1 VTKKM
6 QIDAKGI
13 PYKKLN
19 EEIRAALRNGEK
31 QIELINVN
39 GQRYIGDNLGEKAVI
54 SINGTPGN
62 DLGFVMEGPTL
73 IVNANGQDGIGNTMG
88 GGKIVIKGNAGDICG
103 YAMRGG
109 KIFIKGNVGYRS
121 GIHMKEYENNKPIIV
136 IGGQAG
142 DFLGEYMAG
151 GIIIVLGMNMDPKD
165 IVGNYCGTGMHGGKM
180 FIYGDVPEY
189 KLGKEPKKSQ
199 LNEQDMAE
207 LDAILKE
214 YSQDIGIQMNFDM
227 KKFIKLEP
235 GSKRPYGKLYAY

>member
-1 VTKKM
+1 M
-6 QIDAKGI
+6 MIDAKGL

-19 EEIRAALRNGEK
+19 EQIRLALRNGERN
-31 QIELINVN
+31 IELVNVN
-39 GQRYIGDNLGEKAVI
+39 GQRYIGDNLGERI
-54 SINGTPGN
+54 TILINGTPGN

-88 GGKIVIKGNAGDICG
+88 SGKIVIKGNAGDICG

-151 GIIIVLGMNMDPKD
+151 GIIIVLGMNSDPQN
-165 IVGNYCGTGMHGGKM
+165 IIGNYCGTGMHGGRM
-180 FIYGDVPEY
+180 FIYGEVPLY
-189 KLGKEPKKSQ
+189 KLGKEPKISP
-199 LNEQDMAE
+199 LTEQDKQD
-207 LDAILKE
+207 LLSILKE
-214 YSQDIGIQMNFDM
+214 YCTDLEIPINFDLN
-227 KKFIKLEP
+227 KFIKLEP